1 MKKILTLLTL
11 TFILFSCG
19 DDGKPD
25 KIKFKSGAYG
35 SKAGQ
40 FVAEFPGEPKVLT
53 QHFEAGS
60 IGKYAQHS
68 FQYNIASEHIY
79 SVSYVDFPPELL
91 KAWDN
96 EQLFDQTI
104 KTMTAQLGNFRIS
117 KKVDNPTKIYEKS
130 ITYTLNSS
138 TPGEFI
144 KSKFIRYE
152 DRIYQILFMCR
163 RRQPKNEKIDNFIES
178 FKIYKPKESA

>member
-1 MKKILTLLTL
+1 MKKVFTLLTL

-40 FVAEFPGEPKVLT
+40 FIAEFPGEPKVLT

-60 IGKYAQHS
+60 IGEFDQHT
-68 FQYNIASEHIY
+68 FQFSVATEHFY
-79 SVSYVDFPPELL
+79 SVSYVDFPSELL

-96 EQLFDQTI
+96 EQLFDQSI
-104 KTMTAQLGNFRIS
+104 KIFTTQLGDFRVT
-117 KKVDNPTKIYEKS
+117 KKVENPSEIYEKS
-130 ITYTLNSS
+130 ITYSLYSS

-152 DRIYQILFMCR
+152 DRIYQVLFMCR
-163 RRQPKNEKIDNFIES
+163 RRQPENEKIDGFINS
-178 FKIYKPKESA
+178 FQIYKPKESA